1 MYSQAFLEVRGVQ
14 VHTVFAAVIDLDV
27 TYFFQLVLFLVF
39 VVAINGLLFKPLLA
53 LLERRKAETEERER
67 EALEGLKEAEEL
79 MSKYNREVAQARA
92 EGMAVR
98 NRARDQ
104 ALRLESDRLTA
115 ARAAST
121 RWLDG
126 EVARFSGE
134 IDEARVQAR
143 SEVETM
149 AGDIV
154 GILSSAA
161 QAPGKEVP

>member
-1 MYSQAFLEVRGVQ
+1 MQF
-14 VHTVFAAVIDLDV
+14 HTVFAAVIDLDV
-27 TYFFQLVLFLVF
+27 TYFFQLILFLLF
-39 VVAINGLLFKPLLA
+39 VVAINVLLFKPLLG

-67 EALEGLKEAEEL
+67 EALEGLREAEEL
-79 MSKYNREVAQARA
+79 MEKYNREIAQARA

-121 RWLDG
+121 RWLDQ
-126 EVARFSGE
+126 EVARFSDE
-134 IDEARVQAR
+134 IEEARVKAR
-143 SEVETM
+143 TEVEGM

-154 GILSSAA
+154 GILSSAG
-161 QAPGKEVP
+161 QGPFKEAP

>member
-1 MYSQAFLEVRGVQ
+1 MSCGAFLEVRGVQ
-14 VHTVFAAVIDLDV
+14 FHTVFAAVIDLDV
-27 TYFFQLVLFLVF
+27 TYFFQLILFLLF
-39 VVAINGLLFKPLLA
+39 VVAINVLLFKPLLG

-67 EALEGLKEAEEL
+67 EALEGLREAEEL
-79 MSKYNREVAQARA
+79 MEKYNREIAQARA

-121 RWLDG
+121 RWLDQ
-126 EVARFSGE
+126 EVARFSDE
-134 IDEARVQAR
+134 IEEARVKAR
-143 SEVETM
+143 TEVEGM

-154 GILSSAA
+154 GILSSAG
-161 QAPGKEVP
+161 QGPFKEAP